1 MPGRSFVA
9 IIIIIT
15 LSVFL
20 LRIAIEQ
27 IIRINISQNE
37 SLALTTLKS
46 ISTALENYARD
57 NENSFPAGLSV
68 LTQSMPAYLD
78 RDYITESPIK
88 GYNYTCLRLDALGYS
103 CSAVPVKCKLTG
115 KIIYNIITGGSLV
128 SQDCGTTE

>member
-27 IIRINISQNE
+27 IIKINISQNE

-46 ISTALENYARD
+46 ISTALENYAKD
-57 NENSFPAGLSV
+57 NQNSFPTGLSI

-78 RDYITESPIK
+78 RDYIADSPIK
-88 GYNYTCLRLDALGYS
+88 GYNYSCLRLDSLGYS
-103 CSAVPVKCKLTG
+103 CSAMPVKCNLSG
-115 KIIYNIITGGSLV
+115 KITYNIITGGSLV
-128 SQDCGTTE
+128 SEECGKRE